1 MMDQAAQFLRIVR
14 SEVLESIYLLAKRDC
29 KIHLQAQG
37 SRGSRRNR
45 ILYLI
50 KPCPRINSGFQF
62 RRCFEKDQWTL
73 LKNKGE
79 RKMTAK
85 NGNRLQHHLT
95 AVKEG
100 KRCFENAFESI
111 ARMILESEIEKVV
124 VNGRTTYDFTIFRT
138 GKKHIIGIYDEINS
152 FVSFVKDAAE
162 GGSSKEMA
170 FVLVGEPGNGKTF
183 FVEFLCSMYRSFLA
197 NEKNRKYTFRFTNM
211 DRLGS
216 YGKISTIESQT
227 YEDPMILAMNLF
239 ENPDDNKTFLAK
251 QIGFSDKEIEQ
262 LYDNYRPLGACSGYM
277 WNDIIN
283 LADGNID
290 EMLKHIEIIPVPMTE
305 SLGTI
310 TGKYPAKD
318 KITSSAVDLLGEE
331 SIQRLLHITDTNN
344 PYRFDLRRG
353 ALARVAGG
361 GIHFSDEVFKNK
373 KDLVQVYLG
382 VIQNRVIEIDGYKWP
397 IDTLIV
403 ATSNNSEFNRFLS
416 EKEEA
421 PIVDRCRICY
431 VSHNTNYK
439 LQENLTSYAIG
450 NEAKTTL
457 DRKDLHRDPNLNYAT
472 SVAVVLTRLPRSEKL
487 TAIETMKLSAGEV
500 AGEKSIKT
508 LAEVID
514 TLNQDPDIT
523 KRFGQKGLGQR
534 NLGRAIQL
542 LIESSETNEGRC
554 MFAYDIYK
562 TLERVVL
569 DYVTEVND
577 RAKYLED
584 LKTAKGMYRERIMT
598 EMFNAYMDEPF
609 AIRKDVMNYV
619 NMIIGID
626 AENLGPDKMWK
637 YKDPQTGELKALK
650 VDERYIKGV
659 EERLGLKTE
668 EQRETFRTSIRKIY
682 GQKISV
688 DPNYDFMDNLE
699 LVKAVTDVRL
709 KSDIAGAGSLIGAL
723 ANRTNEENQKLY
735 DRMIDTMLNKLNYC
749 KTCAQKT
756 IEYFCTQED
765 EN

>member
-1 MMDQAAQFLRIVR
+1 MPSNA
-14 SEVLESIYLLAKRDC
+14 S
-29 KIHLQAQG
+29 
-37 SRGSRRNR
+37 
-45 ILYLI
+45 
-50 KPCPRINSGFQF
+50 
-62 RRCFEKDQWTL
+62 T
-73 LKNKGE
+73 
-79 RKMTAK
+79 
-85 NGNRLQHHLT
+85 LQHHL
-95 AVKEG
+95 AEVKAG
-100 KRCFENAFESI
+100 RRRFENAFQ
-111 ARMILESEIEKVV
+111 AVTRMILGSSIEKVV
-124 VNGRTTYDFTIFRT
+124 VNGKTTYDFSIFRQ
-138 GKKHIIGIYDEINS
+138 GPKHVIGMYDEINS
-152 FVSFVKDAAE
+152 FVSYVKDAAE

-183 FVEFLCSMYRSFLA
+183 FVEFLSDCYRRFLSQ
-197 NEKNRKYTFRFTNM
+197 KGNRKYTFRFLNM
-211 DRLGS
+211 DKLGN
-216 YGKISTIESQT
+216 YGKIKTIESQT

-239 ENPDDNKTFLAK
+239 EDPDENREYLTGKIGFSAK
-251 QIGFSDKEIEQ
+251 QIEEV
-262 LYDNYRPLGACSGYM
+262 YENYRPLGACSGYI
-277 WNDIIN
+277 WNDIANFTGGKIE
-283 LADGNID
+283 D
-290 EMLKHIEIIPVPMTE
+290 MLKYIEIVPVPLIE
-305 SLGTI
+305 SLGTV

-318 KITSSAVDLLGEE
+318 KITSSSVDLLGEE
-331 SIQRLLHITDTNN
+331 SIQRLLHISDTNN

-361 GIHFSDEVFKNK
+361 GIHFSDEIYKNK

-382 VIQNRVIEIDGYKWP
+382 VIQNRNIEIDGFKWP
-397 IDTLIV
+397 IDTLII
-403 ATSNNSEFNRFLS
+403 ATSNNSEFHRFLS

-439 LQENLTSYAIG
+439 LQKELTNYTIG
-450 NEAKTTL
+450 SEARTTL
-457 DRKDLHRDPNLNYAT
+457 TYEELHQDPNLNYAA
-472 SVAVVLTRLPRSEKL
+472 SVAVVLSRLPRSEKL
-487 TAIETMKLSAGEV
+487 TPVETMKLAAGEV

-514 TLNQDPDIT
+514 TLNQDPEIIN
-523 KRFGQKGLGQR
+523 RFGQKGLGQR

-542 LIESSETNEGRC
+542 LIESSETNEGQC
-554 MFAYDIYK
+554 MFAYDIFRA
-562 TLERVVL
+562 LERIIL
-569 DYVTEVND
+569 DYVTEAND
-577 RAKYLED
+577 RTKYLED
-584 LKTAKGMYRERIMT
+584 LKTAKGLYRERIMT

-626 AENLGPDKMWK
+626 AENLGADKMWK

-650 VDERYIKGV
+650 IDERYINSV

-668 EQRETFRTSIRKIY
+668 EQRESFRTSIRKIY

-688 DPNYDFMDNLE
+688 DPGYDFMDNLE

-735 DRMIDTMLNKLNYC
+735 DRMISTMLDKLGYC

-765 EN
+765 EK

>member
-1 MMDQAAQFLRIVR
+1 MSNNANTLR
-14 SEVLESIYLLAKRDC
+14 
-29 KIHLQAQG
+29 
-37 SRGSRRNR
+37 
-45 ILYLI
+45 
-50 KPCPRINSGFQF
+50 
-62 RRCFEKDQWTL
+62 
-73 LKNKGE
+73 
-79 RKMTAK
+79 
-85 NGNRLQHHLT
+85 HHLT
-95 AVKEG
+95 EVKEG
-100 KRCFENAFESI
+100 NRRFENAFQSVS
-111 ARMILESEIEKVV
+111 RMILDGEITKAV
-124 VNGRTTYDFTIFRT
+124 VNGKTTYDFSIFRE
-138 GKKHIIGIYDEINS
+138 GPKHVIGMYDEINS
-152 FVSFVKDAAE
+152 FVSYVKDAAE

-183 FVEFLCSMYRSFLA
+183 LVEFLSTKYRDFLSKG
-197 NEKNRKYTFRFTNM
+197 KNRKYTFKFLN
-211 DRLGS
+211 LAKLEN
-216 YGKISTIESQT
+216 YGRIATIESQT

-239 ENPDDNKTFLAK
+239 EDLDQNREFLVK
-251 QIGFSDKEIEQ
+251 QIAFSDKEVESV
-262 LYDNYRPLGACSGYM
+262 YENYRPLGACSGYI
-277 WNDIIN
+277 WNDIKN
-283 LADGNID
+283 FTGGAID
-290 EMLKHIEIIPVPMTE
+290 EMLKFIEIIPVPLTE
-305 SLGTI
+305 SLGTV

-318 KITSSAVDLLGEE
+318 KITSSSVDLLGEE

-361 GIHFSDEVFKNK
+361 GIHFSDEIYKNK

-382 VIQNRVIEIDGYKWP
+382 VIQNRSIEIDGYKWP

-403 ATSNNSEFNRFLS
+403 ATSNNSEFHRFLS

-439 LQENLTSYAIG
+439 LQKDLTKYAIG
-450 NEAKTTL
+450 SEARTTL
-457 DRKDLHRDPNLNYAT
+457 TGENLHQDPNLNYAT
-472 SVAVVLTRLPRSEKL
+472 SIAVVLSRLPRSEKL
-487 TAIETMKLSAGEV
+487 TPVETMKLSAGEV

-514 TLNQDPDIT
+514 TLNMDPEIIN
-523 KRFGQKGLGQR
+523 RFGQKGLGQR

-542 LIESSETNEGRC
+542 SIESSETNEGRC
-554 MFAYDIYK
+554 MFAYDIFK
-562 TLERVVL
+562 ALDRIIL
-569 DYVTEVND
+569 DYVTEAND
-577 RAKYLED
+577 RTKYLED
-584 LKTAKGMYRERIMT
+584 LKTAKGLYRERIMT

-637 YKDPQTGELKALK
+637 YKNPQTGELKALK
-650 VDERYIKGV
+650 IDERYINSV
-659 EERLGLKTE
+659 EERLGLKSE
-668 EQRETFRTSIRKIY
+668 EQRDSFRTSIRKIY

-688 DPNYDFMDNLE
+688 NPDYDFMDNLE

-735 DRMIDTMLNKLNYC
+735 DRMIDTMLEKLGYC

-765 EN
+765 EK

>member
-1 MMDQAAQFLRIVR
+1 MY
-14 SEVLESIYLLAKRDC
+14 E
-29 KIHLQAQG
+29 
-37 SRGSRRNR
+37 
-45 ILYLI
+45 
-50 KPCPRINSGFQF
+50 
-62 RRCFEKDQWTL
+62 
-73 LKNKGE
+73 
-79 RKMTAK
+79 
-85 NGNRLQHHLT
+85 
-95 AVKEG
+95 
-100 KRCFENAFESI
+100 
-111 ARMILESEIEKVV
+111 
-124 VNGRTTYDFTIFRT
+124 
-138 GKKHIIGIYDEINS
+138 EINS
-152 FVSFVKDAAE
+152 FVSYVKDASE

-183 FVEFLCSMYRSFLA
+183 LVEFLSAGYRNFLSKD
-197 NEKNRKYTFRFTNM
+197 NNRKYTFKFLNL
-211 DRLGS
+211 DKVGS

-239 ENPDDNKTFLAK
+239 DDSDKNKEYLAK
-251 QIGFSDKEIEQ
+251 QIGFSDKDIEK
-262 LYDNYRPLGACSGYM
+262 LHEDYRPLGACSGYI
-277 WNDIIN
+277 WNDIQ
-283 LADGNID
+283 AHCDGNID
-290 EMLKHIEIIPVPMTE
+290 DILKFIEIIPVPLTE
-305 SLGTI
+305 SLGTV

-361 GIHFSDEVFKNK
+361 GIHFSDEIYKNK

-382 VIQNRVIEIDGYKWP
+382 VIQNRNIEIDGFKWP

-403 ATSNNSEFNRFLS
+403 ATSNNSEFHHFLS

-439 LQENLTSYAIG
+439 LQKQLTNYAIG
-450 NEAKTTL
+450 SETRTTL
-457 DRKDLHRDPNLNYAT
+457 TREDLHQDPNLNYAS
-472 SVAVVLTRLPRSEKL
+472 SVAAVLSRLPRSEKL
-487 TAIETMKLSAGEV
+487 TPVETMKLSAGEV

-514 TLNQDPDIT
+514 TLNQDPEIIN
-523 KRFGQKGLGQR
+523 RFGQKGLGQR

-554 MFAYDIYK
+554 MFAYDIFK
-562 TLERVVL
+562 ALERIIL
-569 DYVTEVND
+569 DYVTEANN

-584 LKTAKGMYRERIMT
+584 LKTAKGLYRERIMT
-598 EMFNAYMDEPF
+598 EMFNAYMDEPY

-626 AENLGPDKMWK
+626 AENLGADKMWK

-650 VDERYIKGV
+650 IDERYINSV

-668 EQRETFRTSIRKIY
+668 EQRASFRTSIRKIY

-688 DPNYDFMDNLE
+688 DPDYDFMDNLE
-699 LVKAVTDVRL
+699 LVKAITDVRL

-735 DRMIDTMLNKLNYC
+735 DRMVETMLNKLGYC
-749 KTCAQKT
+749 RTCAQKT

-765 EN
+765 EK

>member
-1 MMDQAAQFLRIVR
+1 MAT
-14 SEVLESIYLLAKRDC
+14 
-29 KIHLQAQG
+29 
-37 SRGSRRNR
+37 
-45 ILYLI
+45 
-50 KPCPRINSGFQF
+50 KP
-62 RRCFEKDQWTL
+62 KTL
-73 LKNKGE
+73 H
-79 RKMTAK
+79 
-85 NGNRLQHHLT
+85 HHLT

-100 KRCFENAFESI
+100 KRCFENAFQSVS
-111 ARMILESEIEKVV
+111 RMILESNIEKVV
-124 VNGRTTYDFTIFRT
+124 VNGKTTYDFSIFRN
-138 GKKHIIGIYDEINS
+138 GPKHVIGMYDEINS
-152 FVSFVKDAAE
+152 FVSYVKDAAE

-183 FVEFLCSMYRSFLA
+183 FVEYLANKYRSFLSID
-197 NEKNRKYTFRFTNM
+197 ENRKYTFKFLDLEKFGN
-211 DRLGS
+211 
-216 YGKISTIESQT
+216 YGKIQTIESQT

-239 ENPDDNKTFLAK
+239 EDPDENKTYLSK
-251 QIGFSDKEIEQ
+251 MIGFSDKEIET
-262 LYDNYRPLGACSGYM
+262 LYENFRPLGACSGYI
-277 WNDIIN
+277 WNDIMRFT
-283 LADGNID
+283 DGKMED
-290 EMLKHIEIIPVPMTE
+290 MLKLIEITPVPLTE
-305 SLGTI
+305 SLGTV

-331 SIQRLLHITDTNN
+331 SIQRLLHISDTNN

-361 GIHFSDEVFKNK
+361 GIHFSDEIYKNK

-382 VIQNRVIEIDGYKWP
+382 VIQNRSIEIDGYKWP
-397 IDTLIV
+397 IDSLIV
-403 ATSNNSEFNRFLS
+403 ATSNNSEFHRFLS

-439 LQENLTSYAIG
+439 LQKELTFYTIG
-450 NEAKTTL
+450 SETRTTL
-457 DRKDLHRDPNLNYAT
+457 TGEDLHQDPNLNYAA
-472 SVAVVLTRLPRSEKL
+472 SVAAVLTRLPRSEKL
-487 TAIETMKLSAGEV
+487 TPVETMKLAAGEV

-514 TLNQDPDIT
+514 TLNQDPEIIN
-523 KRFGQKGLGQR
+523 RFGQKGLGQR
-534 NLGRAIQL
+534 NLGRTIQL
-542 LIESSETNEGRC
+542 MIESSETNEGQC

-562 TLERVVL
+562 ALDRIIL
-569 DYVTEVND
+569 DYVTEAND
-577 RAKYLED
+577 RTKYLED
-584 LKTAKGMYRERIMT
+584 LKTAKGLYRERIMT
-598 EMFNAYMDEPF
+598 EMFNAYMDEPL

-626 AENLGPDKMWK
+626 AENLGADKMWK

-650 VDERYIKGV
+650 IDERYINSV

-668 EQRETFRTSIRKIY
+668 EQRESFRTSIRKIY

-688 DPNYDFMDNLE
+688 DPDYDFMDNLE

-735 DRMIDTMLNKLNYC
+735 DRMIDTMLSKLGYC

-765 EN
+765 EK

>member
-1 MMDQAAQFLRIVR
+1 MD
-14 SEVLESIYLLAKRDC
+14 D
-29 KIHLQAQG
+29 
-37 SRGSRRNR
+37 RNR
-45 ILYLI
+45 LEDHLAA
-50 KPCPRINSGFQF
+50 
-62 RRCFEKDQWTL
+62 
-73 LKNKGE
+73 LKEGE
-79 RKMTAK
+79 RI
-85 NGNRLQHHLT
+85 
-95 AVKEG
+95 
-100 KRCFENAFESI
+100 FENAFQGVT
-111 ARMILESEIEKVV
+111 RMILESSIEKVV
-124 VNGRTTYDFTIFRT
+124 VNGKTTYDFAIFRE
-138 GKKHIIGIYDEINS
+138 GRKHIIGMYDELNS
-152 FVSFVKDAAE
+152 FVSYVKDAAE

-183 FVEFLCSMYRSFLA
+183 FVDFLCAKYREFLSRG
-197 NEKNRKYTFRFTNM
+197 KNRKYTFRFINM
-211 DRLGS
+211 DQLDGYGRL
-216 YGKISTIESQT
+216 KVIESQT

-239 ENPDDNKTFLAK
+239 EDTDEAK
-251 QIGFSDKEIEQ
+251 KYLGEKAGFSDKEIDR
-262 LYDNYRPLGACSGYM
+262 LYENYRPLGACSGYI
-277 WNDIIN
+277 WNDIRRHTGG
-283 LADGNID
+283 DID
-290 EMLKHIEIIPVPMTE
+290 EMLKSVEIIPVPLTE
-305 SLGTI
+305 SLGTV

-361 GIHFSDEVFKNK
+361 GIHFVDEIYKNK

-382 VIQNRVIEIDGYKWP
+382 VIQNRNIEIDGYKWP

-403 ATSNNSEFNRFLS
+403 ATSNNMEFYRFLA

-439 LQENLTSYAIG
+439 LQKELTGYAIG
-450 NEAKTTL
+450 SEARTTL
-457 DRKDLHRDPNLNYAT
+457 TKEKLHQDPNLNYAA
-472 SVAVVLTRLPRSEKL
+472 SAAVVLTRLPRSEKL
-487 TAIETMKLSAGEV
+487 TPVETMKLAAGEV

-514 TLNQDPDIT
+514 TLNQDPEIT
-523 KRFGQKGLGQR
+523 ARFGQKGLGQR
-534 NLGRAIQL
+534 NLGRALQL
-542 LIESSETNEGRC
+542 LIESSETNEGEC
-554 MFAYDIYK
+554 MFAYDIFK
-562 TLERVVL
+562 ALERIVL
-569 DYVTEVND
+569 DYVSEAND
-577 RAKYLED
+577 RVKYLED
-584 LKTAKGMYRERIMT
+584 LKTAKGLYRERIMT

-626 AENLGPDKMWK
+626 AESLGPDKMWK
-637 YKDPQTGELKALK
+637 YKDPQTGELKAMK
-650 VDERYIKGV
+650 IDERFIKSV
-659 EERLGLKTE
+659 EERLQLKTE

-735 DRMIDTMLNKLNYC
+735 DRMIETMLHKLKYC

-765 EN
+765 EQ

>member
-1 MMDQAAQFLRIVR
+1 MSDN
-14 SEVLESIYLLAKRDC
+14 AKSL
-29 KIHLQAQG
+29 H
-37 SRGSRRNR
+37 
-45 ILYLI
+45 
-50 KPCPRINSGFQF
+50 
-62 RRCFEKDQWTL
+62 
-73 LKNKGE
+73 
-79 RKMTAK
+79 
-85 NGNRLQHHLT
+85 HHLT
-95 AVKEG
+95 EAKAG
-100 KRCFENAFESI
+100 KRCFENAFQSVS
-111 ARMILESEIEKVV
+111 RMILDGEITKAV
-124 VNGRTTYDFTIFRT
+124 VNGKTTYDFSLFRE
-138 GKKHIIGIYDEINS
+138 GPKHVIGMYDEINS
-152 FVSFVKDAAE
+152 FVSYVKDAAE

-183 FVEFLCSMYRSFLA
+183 MVEFLSAKYRDFLSKD
-197 NEKNRKYTFRFTNM
+197 KNRKYTFKFLDLAKLEN
-211 DRLGS
+211 
-216 YGKISTIESQT
+216 YGRIATIESQT

-239 ENPDDNKTFLAK
+239 EDPDQNREFLAK
-251 QIGFSDKEIEQ
+251 QIGFSDKEIDT
-262 LYDNYRPLGACSGYM
+262 LYENYRPIGACSGYI
-277 WNDIIN
+277 WNDIRN
-283 LADGNID
+283 FTGGAID
-290 EMLKHIEIIPVPMTE
+290 EMLKFIEIIPVPLTE
-305 SLGTI
+305 SLGTV

-318 KITSSAVDLLGEE
+318 KITSSSVDLLGEE

-361 GIHFSDEVFKNK
+361 GIHFSDEIYKNK

-382 VIQNRVIEIDGYKWP
+382 VIQNRSIEIDGYKWP

-403 ATSNNSEFNRFLS
+403 ATSNNSEFHRFLS

-439 LQENLTSYAIG
+439 LQEDLTKYAIG
-450 NEAKTTL
+450 SEARTTL
-457 DRKDLHRDPNLNYAT
+457 TKEALHQDPNLNYAT
-472 SVAVVLTRLPRSEKL
+472 SIAVVLSRLPRSEKL
-487 TAIETMKLSAGEV
+487 TPVETMKLSAGEV

-514 TLNQDPDIT
+514 TLNQDPNIIN
-523 KRFGQKGLGQR
+523 RFGQKGLGQR

-542 LIESSETNEGRC
+542 SIESSETNEGRC
-554 MFAYDIYK
+554 MFAYDIFK
-562 TLERVVL
+562 ALDRIIL
-569 DYVTEVND
+569 DYVTEAND
-577 RAKYLED
+577 RTKYLED
-584 LKTAKGMYRERIMT
+584 LKTAKGLYRERIMT

-609 AIRKDVMNYV
+609 AIRKDVRNYV

-637 YKDPQTGELKALK
+637 YKDPQTDDLKALK
-650 VDERYIKGV
+650 IDERYINSV
-659 EERLGLKTE
+659 EERLGLKSE
-668 EQRETFRTSIRKIY
+668 EQRDSFRTSIRKIY

-688 DPNYDFMDNLE
+688 NPDYDFMDNLE

-735 DRMIDTMLNKLNYC
+735 DRMIDTMLEKLGYC

-765 EN
+765 EK

>member
-1 MMDQAAQFLRIVR
+1 MPKNSNTLHQH
-14 SEVLESIYLLAKRDC
+14 LA
-29 KIHLQAQG
+29 
-37 SRGSRRNR
+37 
-45 ILYLI
+45 
-50 KPCPRINSGFQF
+50 
-62 RRCFEKDQWTL
+62 
-73 LKNKGE
+73 
-79 RKMTAK
+79 
-85 NGNRLQHHLT
+85 
-95 AVKEG
+95 AVKDG
-100 KRCFENAFESI
+100 KLRFENAFQGVS
-111 ARMILESEIEKVV
+111 RMILEDEINKVV
-124 VNGRTTYDFTIFRT
+124 VNGKTTYDFKIFRN
-138 GKKHIIGIYDEINS
+138 GAKHVIGMYDEINS
-152 FVSFVKDAAE
+152 FVSYVKDAAE
-162 GGSSKEMA
+162 NGSSKEMA

-183 FVEFLCSMYRSFLA
+183 LVDFLAGKYRSFLA
-197 NEKNRKYTFRFTNM
+197 QEKNRKFTFKFW
-211 DRLGS
+211 DLDKLGN

-239 ENPDDNKTFLAK
+239 DDPDQNREFLAK
-251 QIGFSDKEIEQ
+251 QIGFSDKDIENF
-262 LYDNYRPLGACSGYM
+262 YANYRPLGACSGYI
-277 WNDIIN
+277 WNDLRN
-283 LADGNID
+283 HCDGNID
-290 EMLKHIEIIPVPMTE
+290 EMLKFIEITPVPLTE
-305 SLGTI
+305 SLGTV

-361 GIHFSDEVFKNK
+361 GIHFSDEIYKNK

-382 VIQNRVIEIDGYKWP
+382 VIQNRNIEIDGFKWP

-403 ATSNNSEFNRFLS
+403 ATSNNSEFHRFLS

-439 LQENLTSYAIG
+439 LQKELTGYAIG
-450 NEAKTTL
+450 SETRTTL
-457 DRKDLHRDPNLNYAT
+457 TREDLHQDPNLNYAASVT
-472 SVAVVLTRLPRSEKL
+472 SVLSRLPRSEKL
-487 TAIETMKLSAGEV
+487 TPVETMKLAAGEV

-514 TLNQDPDIT
+514 TLNQDPEIIN
-523 KRFGQKGLGQR
+523 RFGQKGLGQR

-554 MFAYDIYK
+554 MFAYDIFK
-562 TLERVVL
+562 ALERIVL
-569 DYVTEVND
+569 DYVTEAND
-577 RAKYLED
+577 RSKYLED
-584 LKTAKGMYRERIMT
+584 LKTGKGLYRERIMT
-598 EMFNAYMDEPF
+598 EMFNAYMDEPY

-637 YKDPQTGELKALK
+637 YKDPQNGELKALK
-650 VDERYIKGV
+650 IDERYINSV

-668 EQRETFRTSIRKIY
+668 EQRESFRTSIRKIY

-688 DPNYDFMDNLE
+688 DPDYDFMDNLE

-735 DRMIDTMLNKLNYC
+735 DRMIETMLNKLGYC

-765 EN
+765 EK

>member
-1 MMDQAAQFLRIVR
+1 MEHRPTSL
-14 SEVLESIYLLAKRDC
+14 
-29 KIHLQAQG
+29 H
-37 SRGSRRNR
+37 
-45 ILYLI
+45 
-50 KPCPRINSGFQF
+50 
-62 RRCFEKDQWTL
+62 
-73 LKNKGE
+73 
-79 RKMTAK
+79 
-85 NGNRLQHHLT
+85 HHLT
-95 AVKEG
+95 AIKDSD
-100 KRCFENAFESI
+100 RTFENAFQGV
-111 ARMILESEIEKVV
+111 ARMVLESSIEKIVV
-124 VNGRTTYDFTIFRT
+124 KGRTTYDFSIFRNS
-138 GKKHIIGIYDEINS
+138 GKHVIGMYDEINS

-162 GGSSKEMA
+162 NGSSKEMA
-170 FVLVGEPGNGKTF
+170 YVLVGEPGNGKTF
-183 FVEFLCSMYRSFLA
+183 LVEYLCGKYRDFLA
-197 NEKNRKYTFRFTNM
+197 KEKNRKYTFRFSNLEQ
-211 DRLGS
+211 LGH
-216 YGKISTIESQT
+216 YGRIQSIESQT

-239 ENPDDNKTFLAK
+239 DTRDESREFLAK
-251 QIGFSDKEIEQ
+251 SVGFSDREIETF
-262 LYDNYRPLGACSGYM
+262 YENYRPIGACSGYIL
-277 WNDIIN
+277 NDIRSFC
-283 LADGNID
+283 DGNID
-290 EMLKHIEIIPVPMTE
+290 KVLEFIDVVPVPLTE

-331 SIQRLLHITDTNN
+331 SIQRLLHISDTNN

-361 GIHFSDEVFKNK
+361 GIHFSDEIYKNK

-382 VIQNRVIEIDGYKWP
+382 VIQNRMIEIDGYKWP
-397 IDTLIV
+397 IDTLII
-403 ATSNNSEFNRFLS
+403 ATSNNSEFNKFLA

-431 VSHNTNYK
+431 VSHNTDYK
-439 LQENLTSYAIG
+439 LQRQLTAYAIG
-450 NEAKTTL
+450 NETKTTL
-457 DRKDLHRDPNLNYAT
+457 TREELHIDPNLNYAA
-472 SVAVVLTRLPRSEKL
+472 SVAVVLSRLPRSEKL
-487 TAIETMKLSAGEV
+487 TPVETMKLAAGEV

-514 TLNQDPDIT
+514 ILNQDPEIT

-542 LIESSETNEGRC
+542 LIESSETNEGQC
-554 MFAYDIYK
+554 MFAYDMFK
-562 TLERVVL
+562 TVERIIL
-569 DYVTEVND
+569 DYVPDAND

-584 LKTAKGMYRERIMT
+584 LKIGKGLYRERIMT
-598 EMFNAYMDEPF
+598 EMFNAYMDEPH

-637 YKDPQTGELKALK
+637 YKDPQSGELKALK
-650 VDERYIKGV
+650 IDERYIKSV

-688 DPNYDFMDNLE
+688 NPDYDFMDNLE

-735 DRMIDTMLNKLNYC
+735 DRMIDTMLSKLNYC
-749 KTCAQKT
+749 KTCALKT

-765 EN
+765 EQ

>member
-1 MMDQAAQFLRIVR
+1 MGGTM
-14 SEVLESIYLLAKRDC
+14 SNNSK
-29 KIHLQAQG
+29 
-37 SRGSRRNR
+37 S
-45 ILYLI
+45 LY
-50 KPCPRINSGFQF
+50 
-62 RRCFEKDQWTL
+62 
-73 LKNKGE
+73 
-79 RKMTAK
+79 
-85 NGNRLQHHLT
+85 HHLT
-95 AVKEG
+95 AVKED
-100 KRCFENAFESI
+100 RLLFENAFQGVS
-111 ARMILESEIEKVV
+111 RMILESPIEKVV
-124 VNGRTTYDFTIFRT
+124 VNGKTTYDFSIFRN
-138 GKKHIIGIYDEINS
+138 GPKHVIGMYDEINS
-152 FVSFVKDAAE
+152 FVSYVKDAAE

-183 FVEFLCSMYRSFLA
+183 FVEFLATRYRSFLA
-197 NEKNRKYTFRFTNM
+197 NGRNRKYTFRFVNL
-211 DRLGS
+211 DKLGS
-216 YGKISTIESQT
+216 YGRIATIESQT

-239 ENPDDNKTFLAK
+239 DDMQETKSYLAR
-251 QIGFSDKEIEQ
+251 QAGFSEKEIETFFE
-262 LYDNYRPLGACSGYM
+262 NYRPLGACSGYI
-277 WNDIIN
+277 WNDIREYT
-283 LADGNID
+283 DGNLD
-290 EMLKHIEIIPVPMTE
+290 EMLKFVEVIPVPLTE
-305 SLGTI
+305 SLGTV

-331 SIQRLLHITDTNN
+331 SIQRMLHITDTNN

-361 GIHFSDEVFKNK
+361 GIHFSDEIFKNK

-382 VIQNRVIEIDGYKWP
+382 VIQNRNIEIDGYKWP

-403 ATSNNSEFNRFLS
+403 ATSNNSEFHRFLA

-439 LQENLTSYAIG
+439 LQKDLTFYAIG
-450 NEAKTTL
+450 SEARTTL
-457 DRKDLHRDPNLNYAT
+457 TKEKLHQDPNLNYAA
-472 SVAVVLTRLPRSEKL
+472 SVAAVLTRLPRSEKL
-487 TAIETMKLSAGEV
+487 TPVETMKLSAGEV

-514 TLNQDPDIT
+514 TLNQDPEIIN
-523 KRFGQKGLGQR
+523 RFGQKGLGQR
-534 NLGRAIQL
+534 NLGRSVQL
-542 LIESSETNEGRC
+542 LIESSETNEGEC
-554 MFAYDIYK
+554 MFAYDIFK
-562 TLERVVL
+562 ALERIIL
-569 DYVTEVND
+569 DYVTDAND
-577 RAKYLED
+577 RSKYLED
-584 LKTAKGMYRERIMT
+584 LKTAKGLYRERIMT
-598 EMFNAYMDEPF
+598 EMFNAYMDEPL

-637 YKDPQTGELKALK
+637 YKDPQTGELRALK
-650 VDERYIKGV
+650 IDERYINSV

-668 EQRETFRTSIRKIY
+668 EQRESFRTSIRKIY

-688 DPNYDFMDNLE
+688 NPNYDFMDNLE

-735 DRMIDTMLNKLNYC
+735 DRMVDTMLNKLGYC

-765 EN
+765 EG

>member
-1 MMDQAAQFLRIVR
+1 M
-14 SEVLESIYLLAKRDC
+14 LLSKA
-29 KIHLQAQG
+29 HG
-37 SRGSRRNR
+37 
-45 ILYLI
+45 
-50 KPCPRINSGFQF
+50 
-62 RRCFEKDQWTL
+62 TL
-73 LKNKGE
+73 F
-79 RKMTAK
+79 
-85 NGNRLQHHLT
+85 HHLDE
-95 AVKEG
+95 VKTG
-100 KRCFENAFESI
+100 KRHFENAFQGV
-111 ARMILESEIEKVV
+111 ARMILEDEIEKVT
-124 VNGRTTYDFTIFRT
+124 VNGKTTYDFKIFRR
-138 GKKHIIGIYDEINS
+138 GAKHVIGMYDEINS

-183 FVEFLCSMYRSFLA
+183 FVDFLCAKYRSFLSR
-197 NEKNRKYTFRFTNM
+197 EENRKYTFRLNGM
-211 DRLGS
+211 DQMGG
-216 YGKISTIESQT
+216 YGRIAKIESQT
-227 YEDPMILAMNLF
+227 YEDPMILALNLF
-239 ENPDDNKTFLAK
+239 DDPAETRAYLAEK
-251 QIGFSDKEIEQ
+251 AEFNDREIDKFYE
-262 LYDNYRPLGACSGYM
+262 NYRPLGACSGYI
-277 WNDIIN
+277 WNDIRN
-283 LADGNID
+283 YAGGDM
-290 EMLKHIEIIPVPMTE
+290 EQMLKFVEIVPVPLTE
-305 SLGTI
+305 SLGTV

-361 GIHFSDEVFKNK
+361 GIHFSDEIYKNK

-397 IDTLIV
+397 IDSLIV

-431 VSHNTNYK
+431 VSHNTDYK
-439 LQENLTSYAIG
+439 MQSYLTAYAIG
-450 NEAKTTL
+450 GGTKTTL
-457 DRKDLHRDPNLNYAT
+457 TREELHQDPNLNYAA
-472 SVAVVLTRLPRSEKL
+472 SVSAILSRLPRSEKL
-487 TAIETMKLSAGEV
+487 TPVEIMKLSAGEV
-500 AGEKSIKT
+500 AGDKSIKT

-523 KRFGQKGLGQR
+523 KRFGQKGMGQR
-534 NLGRAIQL
+534 NLGRAVQL

-554 MFAYDIYK
+554 MVAHDIFR

-569 DYVTEVND
+569 DYVADVND

-584 LKTAKGMYRERIMT
+584 LKAARSLYRERIMT
-598 EMFNAYMDEPF
+598 EMFNAYMDEPM

-626 AENLGPDKMWK
+626 AENLGPDRMWK
-637 YKDPQTGELKALK
+637 YKDPQTGKLKGLK
-650 VDERYIKGV
+650 IDERFLNSV
-659 EERLGLKTE
+659 EERLGLKTS

-709 KSDIAGAGSLIGAL
+709 KSDIAGAGSLVGAL

-735 DRMIDTMLNKLNYC
+735 DRMIETMLNKLGYC
-749 KTCAQKT
+749 RTCAQKT

-765 EN
+765 EV

>member
-1 MMDQAAQFLRIVR
+1 MSD
-14 SEVLESIYLLAKRDC
+14 
-29 KIHLQAQG
+29 
-37 SRGSRRNR
+37 
-45 ILYLI
+45 
-50 KPCPRINSGFQF
+50 NS
-62 RRCFEKDQWTL
+62 KTL
-73 LKNKGE
+73 H
-79 RKMTAK
+79 
-85 NGNRLQHHLT
+85 HHLNE
-95 AVKEG
+95 VKQG
-100 KRCFENAFESI
+100 MRCFENAFQSVT
-111 ARMILESEIEKVV
+111 RMVLESTIEKVV
-124 VNGRTTYDFTIFRT
+124 VNGKTTYDFSIFRE
-138 GKKHIIGIYDEINS
+138 GSKHVIGMYDEINS
-152 FVSFVKDAAE
+152 FVSYVKDASE

-183 FVEFLCSMYRSFLA
+183 LVEFLAAKYRAFLA
-197 NEKNRKYTFRFTNM
+197 IDKNRKYTFKYLNLEKVG
-211 DRLGS
+211 D
-216 YGKISTIESQT
+216 YGKIKTIESQT
-227 YEDPMILAMNLF
+227 YEDPMILAMSLF
-239 ENPDDNKTFLAK
+239 ENPDQNKEFLAR
-251 QIGFSDKEIEQ
+251 QFGFSDKEIDT
-262 LYDNYRPLGACSGYM
+262 LYMNYRPLGACSSYIF
-277 WNDIIN
+277 NDIRN
-283 LADGNID
+283 FTDGAID
-290 EMLKHIEIIPVPMTE
+290 EMLKFIEIIPVPLTE
-305 SLGTI
+305 SLGTV

-318 KITSSAVDLLGEE
+318 KITSSSVDLLGEE

-361 GIHFSDEVFKNK
+361 GIHFSDEIYKNK

-382 VIQNRVIEIDGYKWP
+382 VIQNRSIEIDGYKWP

-403 ATSNNSEFNRFLS
+403 ATSNNSEFHRFLS

-439 LQENLTSYAIG
+439 LQRDLTGYAIG
-450 NEAKTTL
+450 SETRTTL
-457 DRKDLHRDPNLNYAT
+457 TKEDLHQDPNLNYAA
-472 SVAVVLTRLPRSEKL
+472 SIAVVLSRLPRSEKL
-487 TAIETMKLSAGEV
+487 TPVETMKLSAGEV

-514 TLNQDPDIT
+514 TLNQDPDIIN
-523 KRFGQKGLGQR
+523 RFGQKGMGQR

-542 LIESSETNEGRC
+542 LIESSETNEGEC
-554 MFAYDIYK
+554 MFAYDIFK
-562 TLERVVL
+562 ALDRIIL
-569 DYVTEVND
+569 DYVIEAND
-577 RAKYLED
+577 RTKYLED
-584 LKTAKGMYRERIMT
+584 LKTAKGLYRERIMT
-598 EMFNAYMDEPF
+598 EMFNAYMDEPY

-637 YKDPQTGELKALK
+637 YKDPQTAELKALK
-650 VDERYIKGV
+650 IDERYINSV
-659 EERLGLKTE
+659 EERLGLKSE
-668 EQRETFRTSIRKIY
+668 EQRESFRTSIRKIY

-688 DPNYDFMDNLE
+688 DPDYDFMDNLE

-735 DRMIDTMLNKLNYC
+735 DRMISTMLEKLGYC

-765 EN
+765 EK

>member
-1 MMDQAAQFLRIVR
+1 LSLHGQSR
-14 SEVLESIYLLAKRDC
+14 
-29 KIHLQAQG
+29 LQTIFF
-37 SRGSRRNR
+37 N
-45 ILYLI
+45 
-50 KPCPRINSGFQF
+50 
-62 RRCFEKDQWTL
+62 
-73 LKNKGE
+73 GE
-79 RKMTAK
+79 RSLRARRFPKDFFFEYENSLKESKGGPMAATK
-85 NGNRLQHHLT
+85 PNTLRHHLV
-95 AVKEG
+95 AVKKG
-100 KRCFENAFESI
+100 KRRFENTFQGV
-111 ARMILESEIEKVV
+111 ARMILENEIQKIV
-124 VNGRTTYDFTIFRT
+124 VNGKTTYDFKIFRT
-138 GKKHIIGIYDEINS
+138 GPKHVIGMYDEINS

-170 FVLVGEPGNGKTF
+170 YVLVGEPGNGKTF
-183 FVEFLCSMYRSFLA
+183 FVDFLCNRYRWFLA
-197 NEKNRKYTFRFTNM
+197 QEGNRKYTFRLVNL
-211 DRLGS
+211 DRLGH
-216 YGKISTIESQT
+216 YGRIAAIESQT
-227 YEDPMILAMNLF
+227 YEDPMILAMNLLDD
-239 ENPDDNKTFLAK
+239 PDATRAFLAK
-251 QIGFSDKEIEQ
+251 EIGFADKELDE
-262 LYDNYRPLGACSGYM
+262 LYENYRPLGACSGYI
-277 WNDIIN
+277 WNDLRAYAN
-283 LADGNID
+283 NDLE
-290 EMLKHIEIIPVPMTE
+290 EMLQFVEIVPVPLTE
-305 SLGTI
+305 SLGTV
-310 TGKYPAKD
+310 TGKYSAKD

-361 GIHFSDEVFKNK
+361 GIHFSDEIFKNK

-382 VIQNRVIEIDGYKWP
+382 VIQNRNIEIDGFKWP
-397 IDTLIV
+397 IDTLII
-403 ATSNNSEFNRFLS
+403 ATSNNSEFNRFLA
-416 EKEEA
+416 EREEA

-431 VSHNTNYK
+431 VSHNTNYR
-439 LQENLTSYAIG
+439 LQEELTAYAIG
-450 NEAKTTL
+450 NQTKTTIN
-457 DRKDLHRDPNLNYAT
+457 KEYLHKDPNLNYAG
-472 SVAVVLTRLPRSEKL
+472 SVAAVLTRLPRSEKL
-487 TAIETMKLSAGEV
+487 TMVETMKLAAGEV

-514 TLNQDPDIT
+514 TLSQEPDIT

-534 NLGRAIQL
+534 NLGRTIQL
-542 LIESSETNEGRC
+542 LVESSETNEGQC

-562 TLERVVL
+562 AIERVIL
-569 DYVTEVND
+569 DYVSDAND
-577 RAKYLED
+577 RAKYLDD
-584 LKTAKGMYRERIMT
+584 LKIARGLYRERIMT
-598 EMFNAYMDEPF
+598 EMFNAYMDEPY

-637 YKDPQTGELKALK
+637 YKDPQTGELKAFK
-650 VDERYIKGV
+650 IDERYVKSV
-659 EERLGLKTE
+659 EERIGLKTE

-688 DPNYDFMDNLE
+688 DPNYDFMDNLA

-765 EN
+765 EK

>member
-1 MMDQAAQFLRIVR
+1 MAITSDTELHHHL
-14 SEVLESIYLLAKRDC
+14 SEV
-29 KIHLQAQG
+29 
-37 SRGSRRNR
+37 
-45 ILYLI
+45 
-50 KPCPRINSGFQF
+50 
-62 RRCFEKDQWTL
+62 KD
-73 LKNKGE
+73 
-79 RKMTAK
+79 
-85 NGNRLQHHLT
+85 GN
-95 AVKEG
+95 
-100 KRCFENAFESI
+100 RCFENAFQGVT
-111 ARMILESEIEKVV
+111 RMILESDIGKVV
-124 VNGRTTYDFTIFRT
+124 VNGRSTYDFSIFRG
-138 GKKHIIGIYDEINS
+138 GKKHIIGMYDEINS
-152 FVSFVKDAAE
+152 FVSYVKDAAE
-162 GGSSKEMA
+162 SGSSAEMA
-170 FVLVGEPGNGKTF
+170 YVLVGEPGNGKTF
-183 FVEFLCSMYRSFLA
+183 FVEFLCNKYRSFLSIDG
-197 NEKNRKYTFRFTNM
+197 NRKYTFRFINL
-211 DRLGS
+211 DKLGN
-216 YGKISTIESQT
+216 YGRISFIESQT

-239 ENPDDNKTFLAK
+239 EDPDKNKTFLSDM
-251 QIGFSDKEIEQ
+251 IGFSDEKIDE
-262 LYDNYRPLGACSGYM
+262 LYENYRPLGACSEYI
-277 WNDIIN
+277 WNDIRN
-283 LADGNID
+283 HTEGKID
-290 EMLKHIEIIPVPMTE
+290 EMLKFVKIFPVPLTE
-305 SLGTI
+305 SLGTV

-318 KITSSAVDLLGEE
+318 KITSSSVDLLGEE

-361 GIHFSDEVFKNK
+361 GIHFSDEIFKNK

-382 VIQNRVIEIDGYKWP
+382 VIQNRNIEIDGYKWP

-403 ATSNNSEFNRFLS
+403 ATSNNMEFNRFLA

-439 LQENLTSYAIG
+439 LQKDLTLYAIG
-450 NEAKTTL
+450 SEARTTL
-457 DRKDLHRDPNLNYAT
+457 TRENLHQDPNLNYAA
-472 SVAVVLTRLPRSEKL
+472 SVGVVLSRLARSEKL
-487 TAIETMKLSAGEV
+487 TPVETMKLAAGEI

-514 TLNQDPDIT
+514 TLNQNPEIIQ
-523 KRFGQKGLGQR
+523 RFGQKGLGQR

-542 LIESSETNEGRC
+542 LIESSETNEGKC

-562 TLERVVL
+562 ALERIVL
-569 DYVTEVND
+569 DYVPDAND
-577 RAKYLED
+577 RAKYMED
-584 LKTAKGMYRERIMT
+584 LKTAKGLYRERIMT
-598 EMFNAYMDEPF
+598 EMFNAYMDEPL

-637 YKDPQTGELKALK
+637 YKDPQTGELKAIK
-650 VDERYIKGV
+650 VDERYIKSV

-668 EQRETFRTSIRKIY
+668 EQRESFRTSIRKIY

-688 DPNYDFMDNLE
+688 DPDYDFMDNLE

-735 DRMIDTMLNKLNYC
+735 DRMIHTMLNKLGYC

-765 EN
+765 ER